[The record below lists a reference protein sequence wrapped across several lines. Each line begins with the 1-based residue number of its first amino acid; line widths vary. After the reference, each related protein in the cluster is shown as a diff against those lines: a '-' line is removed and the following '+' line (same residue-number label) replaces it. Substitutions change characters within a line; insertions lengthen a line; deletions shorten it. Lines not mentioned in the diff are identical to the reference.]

1 MTVRDSIYD
10 IKNAVLGY
18 TSELERLK
26 TQASMGWEKE
36 YRNMQWFG
44 LRDGMQILEIGS
56 GPGFYTEQLINNIVN
71 SEVTALEIDA
81 SLLEE
86 ARSRLS
92 RITTSNQ
99 LRFVN
104 ASVYD
109 TGLPSETYDF
119 AIARLVFLHLHRPAD
134 AAEEIFRVLKPGG
147 KLVIIDVDDGL
158 FGAVNPNLHL
168 LPSILQKV
176 ASYVA
181 SKGGN
186 RLIGR
191 SLPRLLT
198 QAGFTGVDMDSI
210 LLHSDIHGKEGFE
223 RQFDAQRFAGFYKIG
238 VINEEEF
245 EQLKHASELLSQ
257 SSDAYAMMNFVMA
270 FGRKP

>member
-1 MTVRDSIYD
+1 MTVRDSTYNIQ
-10 IKNAVLGY
+10 NAVLGY

-26 TQASMGWEKE
+26 TQANLGWEKE
-36 YRNMQWFG
+36 YRNLQWYG
-44 LRDGMQILEIGS
+44 LRDEMHVLEIGS
-56 GPGFYTEQLINNIVN
+56 GPGFYTEQLINNLNN
-71 SEVTALEIDA
+71 SEVTALEIDS

-92 RITTSNQ
+92 RITASNQ

-147 KLVIIDVDDGL
+147 KLVIIDVDDGIL
-158 FGAVNPNLHL
+158 GVVNPNLPL

-176 ASYVA
+176 ADYVA
-181 SKGGN
+181 AKGGN

-198 QAGFTGVDMDSI
+198 HAGFASVDMDSI
-210 LLHSDIHGKEGFE
+210 LLHSDIHGLEGFKL
-223 RQFDAQRFAGFYKIG
+223 QFDAQRFAGFYKIG

-245 EQLKHASELLSQ
+245 EQLKQASEWLSQ

-270 FGRKP
+270 CGRKP